1 MYFDERPEV
10 KRLEKYIVGCVCA
23 AAGLCLLTLVGAV
36 VIVAFLVR

>member
-10 KRLEKYIVGCVCA
+10 KRLDRLLLGCVCV